1 VPGETRCDPI
11 ADAVAGLAHIPAGPG
26 LAAALASV
34 DLKGLTG
41 SQCVDVVKAR
51 YRQASHERGQL
62 FAVIAEV
69 MHRDEADSPVF
80 AQWPGEFAADEV
92 RAALVLTRRS
102 AEPMTDWLIFRGDAH
117 PHDRIDSLPPPPNCL
132 TLYVGSA
139 SSAGTGRNPMRAAT
153 SSCAAVVDIDST
165 EVESGRVLRV
175 PSDDTRIH
183 IRRPETDHGGHPT
196 GEGGQ
201 PRRRDRGRAAGRADV
216 CQPAYQVDPP
226 AARRTFTRQRPGSS
240 T

>member
-69 MHRDEADSPVF
+69 MHRGEADSPAF

-92 RAALVLTRRS
+92 RAALVLTRRA
-102 AEPMTDWLIFRGDAH
+102 AENLCVFAEDLVRRLPAVQQALAAGV
-117 PHDRIDSLPPPPNCL
+117 ID
-132 TLYVGSA
+132 
-139 SSAGTGRNPMRAAT
+139 
-153 SSCAAVVDIDST
+153 
-165 EVESGRVLRV
+165 
-175 PSDDTRIH
+175 
-183 IRRPETDHGGHPT
+183 
-196 GEGGQ
+196 Q
-201 PRRRDRGRAAGRADV
+201 PRGPGVQRVDQLPGPGACFGDRGRA
-216 CQPAYQVDPP
+216 CQMICVTISC
-226 AARRTFTRQRPGSS
+226 RVTS
-240 T
+240 